1 MWLTAAEHTAM
12 LQFNDEESFLVQVA
26 GGQRIRLYDPMQTPF
41 LYRTTRSEVQC
52 HLANSVSTNRL
63 ISVDE
68 CPWLDAELPKGT
80 VLFRQPSMTG
90 GAAMDIKAPE
100 ESDQDG
106 MITACTPCNQLGS
119 DKL

>member
-1 MWLTAAEHTAM
+1 MWLTAAGHTTM

-80 VLFRQPSMTG
+80 VLFRQPSMFG

-106 MITACTPCNQLGS
+106 MITVCTPCNQLGS
-119 DKL
+119 DKF